1 MWRPGD
7 DAPSFDGDFALAVPN
22 PNRQLPLAAQR
33 QRLPIAKCRDSLL
46 FALEQFRTVVV
57 VGETGSGKTTQ
68 LPQYLHEAG
77 WTSGG
82 RLVVCTQPRRMA
94 AITVAARVADEAGG
108 VGLLGMVLGGIEREE
123 GGR

>member
-7 DAPSFDGDFALAVPN
+7 DAPSFDADFALAVPN
-22 PNRQLPLAAQR
+22 PNRQLPLAVQR
-33 QRLPIAKCRDSLL
+33 QRLPIAKCRESLL
-46 FALEQFRTVVV
+46 YALDQYRAVIV

-77 WTSGG
+77 WTSGD

-94 AITVAARVADEAGG
+94 AMTVAARVADE
-108 VGLLGMVLGGIEREE
+108 VRISLFFSFHI
-123 GGR
+123 